1 MLFFFFCEP
10 QLFSFTFKLRLL
22 YELKCKVH
30 HLLCVGFSIFDC
42 LVFIKIYI
50 FVPQKAWTLWLWTV
64 IITFK
69 IKIIQN
75 PHTLLLPDL
84 WFLSWNKNIW
94 YFNDICVS
102 WRSPETGDELFTLR
116 KLKFWVCQ
124 IFSIVTFK

>member
-42 LVFIKIYI
+42 LAFIKIYI

-75 PHTLLLPDL
+75 PHSFAPRPLIFKLEQEYLIFQWYLCELEVPRDWRRTFYTEKIEVLSVSD
-84 WFLSWNKNIW
+84 FLNSN
-94 YFNDICVS
+94 F
-102 WRSPETGDELFTLR
+102 
-116 KLKFWVCQ
+116 
-124 IFSIVTFK
+124 